1 MAKKV
6 SITRELIRATNISR
20 RRRSESEQAYFNRI
34 VLEVGGLSA
43 NARASLSPE
52 AQTWYAGAVEAINQG
67 EMIPSPMVAH
77 HHIAKDGLDDI
88 DEDGADNNNRSEPPT
103 DRRDEREDIPDLA
116 ADNRQDA
123 STVTKPLSASDRTRR
138 IILENL
144 GRVEK
149 KTLRELVANA
159 GIAVTNSSFDTI
171 IQVPNGMLTVVKAR
185 AREHALKDASTRILL
200 QEGFDYPEFRDE
212 LSAIAHEARL
222 HPDQVWC
229 CVGTGTLARSMQ
241 LAWPKADFKVVRTGM
256 KPVLGDGME
265 LYEAVPTK
273 NLV

>member
-1 MAKKV
+1 MRCPILPKLVIQTVK
-6 SITRELIRATNISR
+6 LDDGR
-20 RRRSESEQAYFNRI
+20 RVRVVRDDLVPGGSKQR
-34 VLEVGGLSA
+34 VLERILPGGKEYIYPAPAYGYGQVALAFSA
-43 NARASLSPE
+43 KAKDLARRFSFAKRETLHPLTARAK
-52 AQTWYAGAVEAINQG
+52 AAGA
-67 EMIPSPMVAH
+67 
-77 HHIAKDGLDDI
+77 
-88 DEDGADNNNRSEPPT
+88 R
-103 DRRDEREDIPDLA
+103 
-116 ADNRQDA
+116 
-123 STVTKPLSASDRTRR
+123 
-138 IILENL
+138 
-144 GRVEK
+144 
-149 KTLRELVANA
+149 
-159 GIAVTNSSFDTI
+159 I
-171 IQVPNGMLTVVKAR
+171 IQVPNGMLTLVKAR
-185 AREHALKDASTRILL
+185 AREHALKNASTRILL